1 MKYQSGV
8 ISNRLGK
15 GELLC
20 TSIHTTKVQQFFHI
34 HTHFLRQLLTK
45 SHVKMLPKVIV
56 WLSGALCLRLSHST
70 VYWKAFSLNPLP
82 PMARSFM

>member
-1 MKYQSGV
+1 MKYQFGV

-34 HTHFLRQLLTK
+34 HTHFLRQLLMK

-56 WLSGALCLRLSHST
+56 
-70 VYWKAFSLNPLP
+70 
-82 PMARSFM
+82 

>member
-34 HTHFLRQLLTK
+34 HTHFLRQLLMK

-56 WLSGALCLRLSHST
+56 
-70 VYWKAFSLNPLP
+70 
-82 PMARSFM
+82 